1 MPNDRRIEMTRDE
14 LKDLMSE
21 AVRDA
26 FTKMG
31 IDADEPLEMQ
41 KDFQHLREWRESVA
55 AMRTKGMLTI
65 LATFMAGGAAALWLG
80 FKALVNAGP

>member
-1 MPNDRRIEMTRDE
+1 MDGPKIEMTRDE
-14 LKDLMSE
+14 LKALMSE

-41 KDFQHLREWRESVA
+41 KDFQHLREWRVAVA
-55 AMRTKGMLTI
+55 AARTKTMLSVMAI
-65 LATFMAGGAAALWLG
+65 LITGAMGAVWLG
-80 FKALVNAGP
+80 FKALIQAP

>member
-1 MPNDRRIEMTRDE
+1 MDGPKIEMTRDD
-14 LKDLMSE
+14 LKALMSE

-41 KDFQHLREWRESVA
+41 KDFQHLREWRVAVA
-55 AMRTKGMLTI
+55 AARTKTMLSVMAI
-65 LATFMAGGAAALWLG
+65 LITGAMGAVWLG
-80 FKALVNAGP
+80 FKALIQVP

>member
-1 MPNDRRIEMTRDE
+1 MDGPRIEMTRDE
-14 LKDLMSE
+14 LKALMSE

-41 KDFQHLREWRESVA
+41 KDFQHLREWRVAVA
-55 AMRTKGMLTI
+55 AARTKTMLSVLAI
-65 LATFMAGGAAALWLG
+65 LITGTMGAVWLG
-80 FKALVNAGP
+80 FKALLQAP

>member
-1 MPNDRRIEMTRDE
+1 MSDGPKIEMTRDE
-14 LKDLMSE
+14 LKALMSE

-41 KDFQHLREWRESVA
+41 RDFQHLREWRLAVA
-55 AMRTKGMLTI
+55 AMRTKSVLVVLGVFI
-65 LATFMAGGAAALWLG
+65 SGALGALWLG
-80 FKALVNAGP
+80 FKSIIQGP